1 MWSAPVVILL
11 PLFKCLAGVAQCTKQ
26 RFIEAFILQLA
37 IEALDKVCLLGLS
50 GRDVMPVNAS
60 ILNPFEDRHA
70 GELSTVI

>member
-26 RFIEAFILQLA
+26 RFIGAFILQLA
-37 IEALDKVCLLGLS
+37 IEALDKADMSGLS
-50 GRDVMPVNAS
+50 ERDVMPVDAS
-60 ILNPFEDRHA
+60 ILNPFEDRHS